1 VNPTIRRILTSTP
14 VSAKIYYK
22 VRQAYRMRGISRRA
36 ERIFENVGEF
46 RKALHAQGV
55 REPVDLRTKD
65 GLTITIR
72 QNFGDAM
79 TVAEIFTDNSY
90 ISGITLP
97 PSPVVIDIGG
107 FVGDFALYA
116 VKHLNASRVI
126 VCEPSPKNWKLLLRN
141 IANNNY
147 EDRIV
152 PVNKAVTDG
161 GDVMMNLD
169 APDEAQCMVSAHY
182 HSEQPLSTVPGISL
196 SQLMLDNGIDTLD
209 LLKIDCEGG
218 EYAILASTPSD
229 VFQRIRT
236 IVFEY
241 HAIDDWAAK
250 LEQAKRRLR
259 DEGYF
264 LRTHHGLVS
273 ARRP

>member
-1 VNPTIRRILTSTP
+1 MNPTIRRILTSTP
-14 VSAKIYYK
+14 VSARIYFGI
-22 VRQAYRMRGISRRA
+22 RQAYRMHGVSRGA
-36 ERIFENVGEF
+36 ERIFENVGDF
-46 RKALHAQGV
+46 KKALHAEGG
-55 REPVDLRTKD
+55 RESVDLRTKD

-72 QNFGDAM
+72 QNFGDAL
-79 TVAEIFTDNSY
+79 TVAEMFTDNCY

-97 PSPVVIDIGG
+97 PNPVVIDIGG

-116 VKHLNASRVI
+116 VKHLNASKVI

-182 HSEQPLSTVPGISL
+182 HSDQPLSTVPGISL
-196 SQLMLDNGIDTLD
+196 SQLMMEYGIDTVD
-209 LLKIDCEGG
+209 MLKIDCEGG
-218 EYAILASTPSD
+218 EYAIFESTPSH

-250 LEQAKRRLR
+250 LEQAKRRLSN
-259 DEGYF
+259 EGY
-264 LRTHHGLVS
+264 LLHTHRGLVS